1 MTQIPPP
8 PAKSTTA
15 APSSPGAG
23 RIVFAQGRGDE
34 TDIALLDV
42 ATGKISVPASNGCQ
56 PDIRQDGNIVFN
68 GQGGGRENLFT
79 VQPDGSFLTQVSR
92 FAEDS

>member
-1 MTQIPPP
+1 M
-8 PAKSTTA
+8 
-15 APSSPGAG
+15 PGAG

-42 ATGKISVPASNGCQ
+42 ATGKISVPASNGRQ

-68 GQGGGRENLFT
+68 
-79 VQPDGSFLTQVSR
+79 
-92 FAEDS
+92 